1 MPPQVIVRSRLDP
14 TTERLQ
20 IEVIDNGR
28 GIDDQVLPR
37 IFDPFFTTRRGR
49 GGTGIGLHLCH
60 HFCTQVLGGRLLVES
75 CPGEGSRF
83 SVRIPLRAP

>member
-1 MPPQVIVRSRLDP
+1 MRSP
-14 TTERLQ
+14 C
-20 IEVIDNGR
+20 IDAN
-28 GIDDQVLPR
+28 VLPR

-60 HFCTQVLGGRLLVES
+60 HFCTQVLGGRLLVET

-83 SVRIPLRAP
+83 IVRIPLRAP